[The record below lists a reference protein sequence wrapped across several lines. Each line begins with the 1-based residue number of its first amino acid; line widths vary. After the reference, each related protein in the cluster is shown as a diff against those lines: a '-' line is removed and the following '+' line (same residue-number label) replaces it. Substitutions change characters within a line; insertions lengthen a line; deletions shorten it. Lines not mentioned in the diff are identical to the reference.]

1 MSGHFFYAWFFPSK
15 VRHRLPHDTLE
26 LETMTEQS
34 ILEIASRSSK
44 SQLQQHEL
52 PAKSESDTDCHII
65 PRTAMG
71 QSILEIAGSSNESK
85 PQQPVLPAKPPPELL
100 PTQKK
105 AVEMPVSVPLSKPGP
120 WRACQILHRP

>member
-105 AVEMPVSVPLSKPGP
+105 AVEVPVLVPLSKPGP
-120 WRACQILHRP
+120 